1 MNFADPGPRRS
12 VSFLLLLP
20 LLLAAQPVATD
31 GYLPALPEI
40 ARDLG
45 SASSSLTVFMLAFGV
60 AQLVCGP
67 LADRFGRRPVLLTGL
82 ACYTAA
88 AAGCALAG
96 SADALVAW
104 RAVQGA
110 AMAAILVCARAAVR
124 DLYPAHEGPRIM
136 ARGLMGLGL
145 VALVAPI
152 AGAWG
157 VQATGWRWVLVA
169 MGVYSLALLAL
180 CWRTFSE
187 TRQAP
192 AESAPV
198 LASVPVSVSAG
209 GVRQVIADPGFCAWT
224 ALAATTYG
232 GIFCFL
238 LLSPM
243 VYVDLFGLSPVLYG
257 WIPAGGSLVYIL
269 GITWCR
275 RLLSRHGPV
284 RTVQLGASLSLLGPC
299 IQIAGCVLA
308 PASPVPLLLGHA
320 VYALGHGLHQPCG
333 QAGAVGACRRSWPG
347 GPCRVRASRS
357 CAWPSAPAS
366 WRRNLSIRR
375 CATVPGRW
383 CCPWRWRALC
393 WSSSPLSGCRGCT
406 GWGQRKGFSPGHDT
420 AHASARYSPRC
431 FMNRW

>member
-1 MNFADPGPRRS
+1 MSCTDHGARRA
-12 VSFLLLLP
+12 VSFALLLP
-20 LLLAAQPVATD
+20 LLLAAQSVATD

-45 SASSSLTVFMLAFGV
+45 SASSSLTMFMLAFGI

-67 LADRFGRRPVLLTGL
+67 LADRFGRRPVLLAGL

-124 DLYPAHEGPRIM
+124 DLYPAHEGPHVL
-136 ARGLMGLGL
+136 ARGLTGLGL
-145 VALVAPI
+145 VALLAPI
-152 AGAWG
+152 AGAWA
-157 VQATGWRWVLVA
+157 VQAAGWRWVLVA

-187 TRQAP
+187 TRQAE
-192 AESAPV
+192 AGSAPV
-198 LASVPVSVSAG
+198 LASVSAG
-209 GVRQVIADPGFCAWT
+209 GVRQVFANPSFRAWT
-224 ALAATTYG
+224 ALAAATYG

-269 GITWCR
+269 STTWCR
-275 RLLSRHGPV
+275 RLLLRRGPV
-284 RTVQLGASLSLLGPC
+284 RTVQLGASLSLLGAC
-299 IQIAGCVLA
+299 IQITGCVLA
-308 PASPVPLLLGHA
+308 PASPVPLLIGHA
-320 VYALGHGLHQPCG
+320 VYALGNGLHQPCG
-333 QAGAVGACRRSWPG
+333 QAGAVGGLPPQLAG
-347 GPCRVRASRS
+347 RAVS
-357 CAWPSAPAS
+357 CSGFVIMCVAFCAGQLAAHFVDPTMRHGAWPMVLPMALAGAVLVLIAFVWLP
-366 WRRNLSIRR
+366 WLYRR
-375 CATVPGRW
+375 
-383 CCPWRWRALC
+383 RAAEMV
-393 WSSSPLSGCRGCT
+393 W
-406 GWGQRKGFSPGHDT
+406 
-420 AHASARYSPRC
+420 PRS
-431 FMNRW
+431 

>member
-152 AGAWG
+152 AGAWA

-180 CWRTFSE
+180 CWRMFSE

-224 ALAATTYG
+224 ALAAATYG

-257 WIPAGGSLVYIL
+257 WIPAGGSLVYIGSTL
-269 GITWCR
+269 ACR
-275 RLLSRHGPV
+275 KLLYRWGPL
-284 RTVQLGASLSLLGPC
+284 RTVRLGASLSLAGAGIQALGC
-299 IQIAGCVLA
+299 LLA
-308 PASPVPLLLGHA
+308 PQAAWPLLLGHA
-320 VYALGHGLHQPCG
+320 VYVLGHGIHQPCG
-333 QAGAVGACRRSWPG
+333 QAGAVADLPQQAGRAVSWSG
-347 GPCRVRASRS
+347 FGMMAAAFCVGQVAAQFVDAQFSHG
-357 CAWPSAPAS
+357 AWPMVAPMLLAGALLMAIAW
-366 WRRNLSIRR
+366 WRLPRLY
-375 CATVPGRW
+375 A
-383 CCPWRWRALC
+383 
-393 WSSSPLSGCRGCT
+393 
-406 GWGQRKGFSPGHDT
+406 
-420 AHASARYSPRC
+420 AR
-431 FMNRW
+431 